1 MAQDKDWTDYKND
14 KKREKAYR
22 QSQEER
28 AQKDPMS
35 FLHGVPLEQQQE
47 LGGRAAGADDEA
59 IMAAANIASLNAG
72 GPIQAQ
78 QAQKV
83 AQAAGKEAQV
93 RAGLGASNLD
103 LMARIIGQQIGK
115 VGDMTFQTGQAARDR
130 TQQTAMAATDAAIAS
145 AGIAGKVITGG

>member
-1 MAQDKDWTDYKND
+1 MAKDNWTDYKSD
-14 KKREKAYR
+14 KKREKHYR
-22 QSQEER
+22 HAEEER

-35 FLHGVPLEQQQE
+35 FLSGVPLDQQQE

-59 IMAAANIASLNAG
+59 IMAAANIAKLNAG

-103 LMARIIGQQIGK
+103 LMARIITQQMGK
-115 VGDMTFQTGQAARDR
+115 TGGMTFQAGQAARDR
-130 TQQTAMAATDAAIAS
+130 TQQTAMAATEAAIGS
-145 AGIAGKVITGG
+145 AGVAGQVMTA